1 MFTSTG
7 PLPALGISPSP
18 DAAPF
23 WEGCER
29 GELLLPYCLRCE
41 EFFFYPRTLC
51 PTCGSRDLDRSEE
64 RRVGRGTLHTFCIH
78 HVPPLPRFAGSVPF
92 VTAIVELEEG
102 PRMMTLLVDV
112 EPDPSLIHCD
122 TPVEVAFTTDG
133 DGHTVPVF
141 RFRAEQST
149 D

>member
-1 MFTSTG
+1 M
-7 PLPALGISPSP
+7 
-18 DAAPF
+18 AA
-23 WEGCER
+23 
-29 GELLLPYCLRCE
+29 
-41 EFFFYPRTLC
+41 
-51 PTCGSRDLDRSEE
+51 S
-64 RRVGRGTLHTFCIH
+64 GRGTLHTFCIH

>member
-18 DAAPF
+18 DAVPF
-23 WEGCER
+23 WKACER

-41 EFFFYPRTLC
+41 RFFFYPRTLC
-51 PTCGSRDLDRSEE
+51 PTCGSRELDWRPVS
-64 RRVGRGTLHTFCIH
+64 GRGTLYTFCIH

-122 TPVEVAFTTDG
+122 APVEVVFTTDG
-133 DGHTVPVF
+133 DGRAVPVF
-141 RFRAEQST
+141 RLRAAQAAS
-149 D
+149 